1 MSSRAQIDALVLDG
15 NLRQSLVTTRSL
27 GQAGLRVGVVEVHPH
42 APALRSRWCTAGG
55 VVSDRSG
62 ERDAFVDDV
71 IAFATDHDAK
81 VIITSH
87 DGSIEALRPRRDEVE
102 RHARLALASEAALT
116 VAVDKRRTLELAKRL
131 GVGVPRSVEIG
142 AESEVA
148 AAVGEVGLPAV
159 VKPVTS
165 WVWAAAGSRLDCA
178 CVTTP
183 REAVDAVRRI
193 VERGGR
199 ALLQEWVDG
208 QREAVSLLRAE
219 SRVWARFAQ
228 LAHRMQPPLGG
239 VSVLRESIPVPR
251 DIGTWA
257 EELLDAMDLDG
268 YAEIE
273 FRRDRAGRGRL
284 MEVNPRLSASVEVA
298 VRAGVD
304 FPRLLYA
311 WAAGEP
317 LRAVAGYR
325 VGYRMRW
332 LGGELQWLRETLRTQ
347 GRPDVSPR
355 SRAIAAVVHD
365 TLRPA
370 GYDYLDRR
378 DLRPALTATG
388 AFLARR
394 LPQRRHR
401 RLEVVAP

>member
-1 MSSRAQIDALVLDG
+1 MSSSPHVDALVLDG

-27 GQAGLRVGVVEVHPH
+27 GQAGLRVGVVEVDAH
-42 APALRSRWCTAGG
+42 APALRSRWCTVGG
-55 VVSDRSG
+55 VVSDRSRT
-62 ERDAFVDDV
+62 RDEFVDDV
-71 IAFATDHDAK
+71 AAFAAEHAAK

-87 DGSIEALRPRRDEVE
+87 DGSIEALRPRRQEVE
-102 RHARLALASEAALT
+102 EHAKLALASEAALAA
-116 VAVDKRRTLELAKRL
+116 AVDKRRTLALAKRL
-131 GVGVPRSVEIG
+131 GVGVPRSVEIS
-142 AESEVA
+142 AQAEVA
-148 AAVGEVGLPAV
+148 DAVVEVGLPAV
-159 VKPVTS
+159 VKPATS
-165 WVWAAAGSRLDCA
+165 WVWAAEGSRLDCA
-178 CVTTP
+178 CVTSP
-183 REAVDAVRRI
+183 REAAEAVGRI
-193 VERGGR
+193 IGRGGR
-199 ALLQEWVDG
+199 ALVQEWLDG
-208 QREAVSLLRAE
+208 RREAVSLFRAQ

-239 VSVLRESIPVPR
+239 VSVLRESISVPR

-257 EELLDAMDLDG
+257 EQLVDAMDLDG
-268 YAEIE
+268 YGEIE
-273 FRRDRAGRGRL
+273 FRRDRSGRAKL

-317 LRAVAGYR
+317 LRPIAGYR

-394 LPQRRHR
+394 LPQRLHR
-401 RLEVVAP
+401 PVEAVAP